1 MKKHKVYR
9 NTVLAA
15 CAALAPLSAA
25 EAEVV
30 TLLKTQ
36 PGGNSWNTASYWSDG
51 KAPSSANDYLA
62 DGFQL
67 RTPDNTSAA
76 SANTFAGNS
85 LTIRGANA
93 QLIMKGNA
101 LVSDLILDGAKLRN
115 GRSAG
120 ALLTLEGNLQIV
132 GTSQA
137 QLVSYEMDKNAKVQ
151 SDSRSLRVGAKIS
164 GAADSSLLAESASTG
179 KIWFLNSGND
189 FAGTLTVGA
198 DTDLWLY
205 ETAGSTKNAG
215 TLGADQ
221 VKLVT
226 SQTAKVYTAED
237 LTVGSWTASW
247 QSTSGVKTQLMPNAV
262 TVTNAW
268 EQNALRIAGID
279 APIGTTVTSTI
290 SDRVP
295 NTYFIKAGADVTDS
309 VGWDN
314 ISYWVTGSADGEA
327 AQYIP
332 TVGDTIHLTAKIRGF
347 LKKDSGPAEYMLA
360 KVYLD
365 NGGSFLMKN
374 PQNVLCVP
382 DMILNGGALYN
393 GSSDNTATV
402 LAGHIYV
409 QAESSFYAEP
419 ERTIELRSVLEDSP
433 SGTADLHVKQDR
445 GSSNAAYKKST
456 KPTLLL
462 TADNS
467 GFSGSFIMERST
479 WLKTTADGA
488 LGTGGFT
495 MNGEGQVQLGG
506 VQSVKAVTIANSGST
521 ALNTLEIS
529 DSLTAETVDITGK
542 STLVKGTGTLTADRI
557 SIFPSAG
564 YTKEGSTADVTF
576 ENGFSTGELRLRA
589 ANVVVSGGDV
599 VIGSDARDTSLSV
612 PYVDSAYNS
621 ELTPQTFYKT
631 ALDLSGAD
639 SAVIKVKRF
648 EIATIAG
655 GNDVAPYGVVR
666 LAPVSQIVT
675 DTLSMASSDNVGLQ
689 NQTNALYLGSEETT
703 LAVDTMYIAGGKYYS
718 ADGSEKT
725 GTKGIALIQ
734 AAEGGKLTLT
744 DTAGTGGADLYL
756 GWAPISTGGGSDGTV
771 DLRGVTDD
779 SVMKFGLIDM
789 ARKNSQAGHAKAAFS
804 MDAGTVTAEKMV
816 LGTHEGGNG
825 AVTVTV
831 DLEGGMLDV
840 KTIQRGTS
848 TGKETVHFNFTGGTL
863 KTDQWGTE
871 TMPMDLTQNGGIL
884 TPSGNSLTVYGDY
897 QQNDGLLMLDVGTQ
911 TMTVYGTA
919 AMTQLG
925 LDLADGSVF
934 DDSMIYELIRI
945 ENAADFHAGALE
957 LKLSDSLSGYEISA
971 AVMGDFLVVGN
982 AGLIANTVP
991 EPSAWMLL
999 VLGTAGVGF
1008 LRRRASRRTA

>member
-1 MKKHKVYR
+1 MKKREFYR
-9 NTVLAA
+9 NTVLTA
-15 CAALAPLSAA
+15 CAAALVPLTAA
-25 EAEVV
+25 EAETV
-30 TLLKTQ
+30 TLLQTQ
-36 PGGNSWNTASYWSDG
+36 PSGRSWNTASDWSDG
-51 KAPSSANDYLA
+51 KAPSSANDYLVE
-62 DGFQL
+62 GLQL
-67 RTPDNTSAA
+67 RSPENSAA
-76 SANTFAGNS
+76 VTANTFAGNS

-93 QLIMKGNA
+93 QLVMKGNL

-115 GRSAG
+115 GKTPNATI
-120 ALLTLEGNLQIV
+120 TLDGNLRIV
-132 GTSQA
+132 GTSQG
-137 QLVSYEMDKNAKVQ
+137 QLVSYEGSSTSKDQA
-151 SDSRSLRVGAKIS
+151 DSRSLRVSAKIS

-215 TLGADQ
+215 TLGADS

-237 LTVGSWTASW
+237 LTVGTWTASW
-247 QSTSGVKTQLMPNAV
+247 QSTSGVKKQLMPNAV

-279 APIGTTVTSTI
+279 APIGTTVTSTA
-290 SDRVP
+290 SDRAP
-295 NTYFIKAGADVTDS
+295 NTYFIKAGADVKDS

-347 LKKDSGPAEYMLA
+347 LKKDSGPVEYMLA

-393 GSSDNTATV
+393 GYQDNSATV
-402 LAGHIYV
+402 LDGHIYV

-506 VQSVKAVTIANSGST
+506 VQSVKAVAIANSGST

-564 YTKEGSTADVTF
+564 YTKEGYTADVTF

-589 ANVVVSGGDV
+589 ANVVVSGGDA

-655 GNDVAPYGVVR
+655 GNDVAPQGTVR
-666 LAPVSQIVT
+666 LAPNSTVIA
-675 DTLSMASSDNVGLQ
+675 DTLSMASSDNVGLASQ
-689 NQTNALYLGSEETT
+689 VNALYLGSQETT

-825 AVTVTV
+825 TVTATV
-831 DLEGGMLDV
+831 DLEGGTLDV

-848 TGKETVHFNFTGGTL
+848 TGKETVNFNFTGGTL

-871 TMPMDLTQNGGIL
+871 ALPMDLVQNGGIL

-945 ENAADFHAGALE
+945 ENAADFHAAALE

-999 VLGTAGVGF
+999 VLGTAGVGL
-1008 LRRRASRRTA
+1008 LRRRTHRKK

>member
-1 MKKHKVYR
+1 MKKREFYR
-9 NTVLAA
+9 NTVLTA

-25 EAEVV
+25 EADVV

-36 PGGNSWNTASYWSDG
+36 PAGNSWNTASYWSDG
-51 KAPSSANDYLA
+51 KAPSAANDYLVEN
-62 DGFQL
+62 GYML

-85 LTIRGANA
+85 LTIRGTNTFVG
-93 QLIMKGNA
+93 MKGNA
-101 LVSDLILDGAKLRN
+101 VVSDLILDGGQIKNSKKENAVV
-115 GRSAG
+115 
-120 ALLTLEGNLQIV
+120 TLEGNVLIS
-132 GTSQA
+132 GTSHA
-137 QLVSYEMDKNAKVQ
+137 QFISDETTNGAKRQ

-237 LTVGSWTASW
+237 LTVGTWTASW

-295 NTYFIKAGADVTDS
+295 NTYFIKAGADVKDS

-347 LKKDSGPAEYMLA
+347 LKKDSGPVEYMLA

-374 PQNVLCVP
+374 PKNVLCVP

-393 GSSDNTATV
+393 GYQDNSATV
-402 LAGHIYV
+402 LDGHIYV

-433 SGTADLHVKQDR
+433 SGTANLHVKQDR

-467 GFSGSFIMERST
+467 GYSGSFIMERST

-506 VQSVKAVTIANSGST
+506 VQSVKAVAIANSGST

-639 SAVIKVKRF
+639 SVVIKVKRF

-655 GNDVAPYGVVR
+655 GNDVAPQGTVR
-666 LAPVSQIVT
+666 LAPNSTVIA
-675 DTLSMASSDNVGLQ
+675 DTLSMASSDNVGLASQ
-689 NQTNALYLGSEETT
+689 VNALYLGSQETT

-756 GWAPISTGGGSDGTV
+756 GWAPITTGGGSDGTV

-831 DLEGGMLDV
+831 DLEGGTLDV

-848 TGKETVHFNFTGGTL
+848 TGKETVNFNFTGGTL

-871 TMPMDLTQNGGIL
+871 TMPMDLVQNGGIL

-911 TMTVYGTA
+911 TMTVYGGA

-945 ENAADFHAGALE
+945 ENAADFHAAALE
-957 LKLSDSLSGYEISA
+957 LKLSDSLSGYELSA

-999 VLGTAGVGF
+999 VLGTAGVGL
-1008 LRRRASRRTA
+1008 LRRRTHRKK